1 MKKRSVLWCMLILAL
16 TALLTVPVQADTG
29 PKPQLI
35 VRVENA
41 PQEPYYLD
49 LLEEGEGTG
58 GDKEGLS
65 WSYSEEE
72 RAALDEGLLDALLAA
87 VPEGYRACTVEG
99 TGGAPMWGE
108 LAAEH
113 TDRAGN
119 PLHTFS
125 YAGVPETYRI
135 LLVTKSGQSY
145 LSPTLTRSVLQSSVT
160 VDFAA
165 GTVSAPPAALGYV
178 LQFLATFL
186 PTLFIEGVVLAAF
199 GYSLRKSW
207 RPFLLLN
214 LVTQGALAAFLAATA
229 LGSGVSWLYFF
240 LFFPAEVLIALVEAA
255 AYTRLLPAHGTRR
268 AFAYGLTANVC
279 SAALGFF
286 LAEPVWR
293 WVVSIS

>member
-1 MKKRSVLWCMLILAL
+1 MKKRSVLWCVLAL
-16 TALLTVPVQADTG
+16 TALLTVPVRADTG

-41 PQEPYYLD
+41 PEELYYLD
-49 LLEEGEGTG
+49 LLTEGEQTDGE
-58 GDKEGLS
+58 KEALS

-113 TDRAGN
+113 TDSAGN

-125 YAGVPETYRI
+125 YAGLPESYRI
-135 LLVTKSGQSY
+135 LLVTKSGESY
-145 LSPTLTRSVLQSSVT
+145 LSPVLTRSVLQSSVT

-165 GTVSAPPAALGYV
+165 GTVSVPPAALGYV

-186 PTLFIEGVVLAAF
+186 PTLLIEGAVLAAF

-214 LVTQGALAAFLAATA
+214 LVTQGALAAFFAATA

-255 AYTRLLPAHGTRR
+255 AYTRLLPAHGPRR
-268 AFAYGLTANVC
+268 AFAYGLTANIC

>member
-1 MKKRSVLWCMLILAL
+1 M
-16 TALLTVPVQADTG
+16 
-29 PKPQLI
+29 
-35 VRVENA
+35 
-41 PQEPYYLD
+41 
-49 LLEEGEGTG
+49 
-58 GDKEGLS
+58 
-65 WSYSEEE
+65 
-72 RAALDEGLLDALLAA
+72 
-87 VPEGYRACTVEG
+87 PEGYRACTVEG

-113 TDRAGN
+113 TDSAGN

-125 YAGVPETYRI
+125 YAGLPESYRI
-135 LLVTKSGQSY
+135 LLVTKSGESY

-165 GTVSAPPAALGYV
+165 GTVSVPPAALGYV

-186 PTLFIEGVVLAAF
+186 PTLLIEGAVLAAF

-214 LVTQGALAAFLAATA
+214 LVTQGALAAFFAATA

-255 AYTRLLPAHGTRR
+255 AYTRLLPAHGPRR
-268 AFAYGLTANVC
+268 AFAYGLTANIC

>member
-1 MKKRSVLWCMLILAL
+1 MKKRSVLWCVLAL
-16 TALLTVPVQADTG
+16 TALLTVPVRADTG

-41 PQEPYYLD
+41 PEELYYLD
-49 LLEEGEGTG
+49 LLTEGEQTDGE
-58 GDKEGLS
+58 KEALS

-99 TGGAPMWGE
+99 TGSAPMWGE

-113 TDRAGN
+113 TDSAGN

-125 YAGVPETYRI
+125 YAGLPESYRI
-135 LLVTKSGQSY
+135 LLVTKSGESY

-160 VDFAA
+160 VDFTA

-186 PTLFIEGVVLAAF
+186 PTLLIEGAVLAAF

-214 LVTQGALAAFLAATA
+214 LVTQGALAAFFAATA

-240 LFFPAEVLIALVEAA
+240 LFFPAEVLIA
-255 AYTRLLPAHGTRR
+255 
-268 AFAYGLTANVC
+268 NIC

>member
-1 MKKRSVLWCMLILAL
+1 MKKRSVLWCVLAL
-16 TALLTVPVQADTG
+16 TALLTVPVRADTG

-35 VRVENA
+35 VRVENS
-41 PQEPYYLD
+41 PEELYYLD
-49 LLEEGEGTG
+49 LLTEGEQTDGE
-58 GDKEGLS
+58 KEALS

-113 TDRAGN
+113 TDSAGN

-125 YAGVPETYRI
+125 YAGLPESYRI
-135 LLVTKSGQSY
+135 LLVTKSGESY

-165 GTVSAPPAALGYV
+165 GTVSVPPAALGYV

-186 PTLFIEGVVLAAF
+186 PTLLIEGAVLAAF

-214 LVTQGALAAFLAATA
+214 LVTQGALAAFFAATA

-255 AYTRLLPAHGTRR
+255 AYTRLLPAHGPRR
-268 AFAYGLTANVC
+268 AFAYGLTANIC

>member
-1 MKKRSVLWCMLILAL
+1 MKKRSVLWCVLAL
-16 TALLTVPVQADTG
+16 TALLTVPVRADTG

-41 PQEPYYLD
+41 PEELYCLD
-49 LLEEGEGTG
+49 LLTEGEQTDGE
-58 GDKEGLS
+58 KEALS

-113 TDRAGN
+113 TDSAGN

-125 YAGVPETYRI
+125 YAGLPESYRI
-135 LLVTKSGQSY
+135 LLVTKSGESY

-165 GTVSAPPAALGYV
+165 GTVSVPPAALGYV

-186 PTLFIEGVVLAAF
+186 PTLLIEGAVLAAF

-214 LVTQGALAAFLAATA
+214 LVTQGALAAFFAATA

-255 AYTRLLPAHGTRR
+255 AYTRLLPAHGPRR
-268 AFAYGLTANVC
+268 AFAYGLTANIC